1 MSTQPDIVP
10 EPAPPPVSGL
20 RGEYAAAAPDYT
32 VPQAWERYTPAEHD
46 RWRRLYARQAEV
58 TAAHASPAFLQA
70 LHGLDASAGIPRLDA
85 VSEALQR
92 ATGWRLVAVPGLLP
106 DPVFFG
112 HLAQRSFPVTRWLRE
127 EHELGYIVEPDVFHD
142 FYGHVPMLFQ
152 PAFADGMQAY
162 GVRGLE
168 LDEAGAKRLARLYW
182 YVVEFGLERT
192 PKGLK
197 AFGAGILSSSAE
209 TVFAVTSPSPNR
221 IAFDLRRVLRTRYR
235 IDDFQETYFVLDRFE
250 DLLRAVDRP
259 LGLVIDSLAGEPDVE
274 PDALD
279 PADRVITRGQ
289 GPRVRRRAPRT

>member
-168 LDEAGAKRLARLYW
+168 LDEAGW
-182 YVVEFGLERT
+182 NSMGT
-192 PKGLK
+192 WP
-197 AFGAGILSSSAE
+197 
-209 TVFAVTSPSPNR
+209 
-221 IAFDLRRVLRTRYR
+221 
-235 IDDFQETYFVLDRFE
+235 
-250 DLLRAVDRP
+250 
-259 LGLVIDSLAGEPDVE
+259 
-274 PDALD
+274 
-279 PADRVITRGQ
+279 
-289 GPRVRRRAPRT
+289 